1 VRAFARDLAMAF
13 AVAAVASSI
22 WGLRHHSRGAV
33 EASVLFAV
41 AFFVIG
47 WTGARRPRAI
57 QRATAL
63 WRPIGEAIGRAVSFV
78 ALSLLYVFVLAP
90 LALLRAGPKKI
101 SSSPPDD
108 AGSAS
113 GWRPWEAP
121 RGASDRMY

>member
-1 VRAFARDLAMAF
+1 VRAFGRDVALAF
-13 AVAAVASSI
+13 AVAAVASSL
-22 WGLRHHSRGAV
+22 WGLRHHSRGTV

-41 AFFVIG
+41 TFFVIG
-47 WTGARRPRAI
+47 WIGARRPSVI

-63 WRPIGEAIGRAVSFV
+63 WRPVGEAIGRAVSFV

-90 LALLRAGPKKI
+90 LALLRGGPKKI
-101 SSSPPDD
+101 ASSHQDD